1 MSDSASRRRVLE
13 LVSGSGAIALAGCAG
28 NSNNDGSDGGGTSSD
43 GEDGND
49 GNEQT
54 TITLG
59 TSSDGSSSWTIG
71 QAMQAEVQRNT
82 DIRLAAERTDGYA
95 SNIGLAADDG
105 VDVIMVFNNM
115 YRDALESQ
123 FNYEGEDYTVEDLG
137 WQGMSTLS
145 GEYILV
151 TTEESDVEYY
161 RDLEGK
167 DVATYPTGTGIKP
180 QFDSFLNRA
189 IDLDPEEDMNRLDLA
204 YTDHA
209 SALNQGRVDACG
221 FFTHNNGQVWSG
233 TWQEVAA
240 RNDIRPLQ
248 IHPDRLEEAQEIM
261 GNQLRLQEF
270 PVVEQDGFEGVE
282 APCVFL
288 VGFTVID
295 QDVSAEAWYE
305 VSEALVDNVEAIRE
319 ASSMLWD
326 VSVEEN
332 FTAGIYEDYPVHPG
346 VANFLKDKGWWD
358 DNWTV
363 GGE

>member
-1 MSDSASRRRVLE
+1 MSDYTSRRRFLQ
-13 LVSGSGAIALAGCAG
+13 LASGSGAIVLAGCSG
-28 NSNNDGSDGGGTSSD
+28 DTGGSGDSSD
-43 GEDGND
+43 GSSGGSTEGDG
-49 GNEQT
+49 GQGQT

-95 SNIGLAADDG
+95 SNIGLAADNG

-115 YRDALESQ
+115 YRDAIKGQ

-145 GEYILV
+145 GEYLLV
-151 TTEESDVEYY
+151 TKVDSDVEYY

-167 DVATYPTGTGIKP
+167 DVATFPTGTGIKP

-189 IDLDPEEDMNRLDLA
+189 LDLDPQEDMNRLDLT

-209 SALNQGRVDACG
+209 SALDQDRVAACG

-240 RNDIRPLQ
+240 RNDIRPVQ
-248 IHPDRLEEAQEIM
+248 IHPDRLEEAKETM
-261 GNQLRLQEF
+261 GNQLRVQEY
-270 PVVEQDGFEGVE
+270 PIVDEDGFKGVE

-295 QDVSAEAWYE
+295 QDVSAEAWYK
-305 VSEALVDNVEAIRE
+305 VSEAIVNNVEAIRE
-319 ASSMLWD
+319 ASSLLWD
-326 VSVEEN
+326 VSVEQN

-346 VANFLKDKGWWD
+346 VANYLKDKGWWNED
-358 DNWTV
+358 WTV